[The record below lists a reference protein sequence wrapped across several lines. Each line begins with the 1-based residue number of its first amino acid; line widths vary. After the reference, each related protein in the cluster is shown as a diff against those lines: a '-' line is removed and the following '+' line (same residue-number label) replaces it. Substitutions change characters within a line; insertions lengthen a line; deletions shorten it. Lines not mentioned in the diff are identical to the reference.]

1 MEGVASV
8 YSVRHICFISII
20 VLADTYDFCA
30 STLGY
35 EAELERACAASVAN

>member
-30 STLGY
+30 STLSY
-35 EAELERACAASVAN
+35 ESELERASAASVAN